1 MANYVSPNWT
11 NNQAPALNA
20 TNLKLLTDT
29 VAANQILEGSGN
41 PSTSTVGTIGQQYR
55 NTTSD
60 NLFVCIAASG
70 GTYTWIR
77 SAATREVDITPANG
91 SSNLITSGG
100 VYTFSSPS
108 STVLYNTVENITGV
122 TTSNTKTITCTDELN
137 KYRAIALLFNSAQTG
152 GGSMPVLL
160 PYYLLQFS
168 PRYQLVGGYIRLSRV
183 SGQNSQIVI
192 LDVDSAFSAMYLR
205 GIYGFM

>member
-41 PSTSTVGTIGQQYR
+41 PTTSTVGTVGQQYR
-55 NTTSD
+55 NTD
-60 NLFVCIAASG
+60 NNSLYVCISASQ
-70 GTYTWIR
+70 GTYTWIQ
-77 SAATREVDITPANG
+77 SAATRAVDVTPTSG

-100 VYTFSSPS
+100 VYASIVPS
-108 STVLYNTVENITGV
+108 NTVLYSTVENISGV
-122 TTSNTKTITCTDELN
+122 TTSNPKTITCNDELN
-137 KYRAIALLFNSAQTG
+137 KYRYVSLLFNSSQSG
-152 GGSMPVLL
+152 GGSMPVIL

-168 PRYQLVGGYIRLSRV
+168 PRFQLVGGYIRLNRV
-183 SGQNSQIVI
+183 SGQNAQVVI
-192 LDVDSAFSAMYLR
+192 LDVDSAFTTMYLR
-205 GIYGFM
+205 GIYGHM